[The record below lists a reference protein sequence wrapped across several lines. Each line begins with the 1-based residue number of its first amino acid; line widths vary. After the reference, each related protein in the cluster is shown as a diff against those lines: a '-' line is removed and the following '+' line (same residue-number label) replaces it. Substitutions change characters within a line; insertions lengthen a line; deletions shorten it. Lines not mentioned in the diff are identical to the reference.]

1 MSRSK
6 IRWGILGVAKINE
19 RILPSFA
26 RAENAELV
34 AIASRSLERAQEAAH
49 RSNIPR
55 AYGSYEQLL
64 KDRDID
70 VVYNPLPNT
79 LHAEWTM
86 KAADQGKHILCEKPL
101 AVTADEAQKM
111 VDHCA
116 AQGVQLMDGF
126 MWPHHPRTAKL
137 RESLDKGVIGEV
149 RRVTAAFTFKMEKL
163 DPANIRLKP
172 ELGGGS
178 LLDVGCYPVFG
189 IRWIFGAE
197 PVKVFAQARY
207 EYGVDVEMTGMMWF
221 ADGRMASFDCGFTL
235 PLRMGVEI
243 AGSDGVI
250 TLSDLWLPPH
260 AASFH
265 IRKPGQPEAD
275 TVTVAGEDQIAHM
288 LRNFSRAVQAGEPVK
303 QAPTE
308 GVKTLRVLEAL
319 GKSARTGQVEVVK

>member
-1 MSRSK
+1 MSRKK

-26 RAENAELV
+26 HAENAELA

-49 RSNIPR
+49 RDRIPK
-55 AYGSYEQLL
+55 AYGSYEALL
-64 KDRDID
+64 KDPDID

-86 KAADQGKHILCEKPL
+86 KAADHGKHILCEKPL
-101 AVTADEAQKM
+101 APTADEAQKM
-111 VDHCA
+111 VDYCA
-116 AQGVQLMDGF
+116 ARGVHLMDGF

-137 RESLDKGVIGEV
+137 REDLDRGIIGEI
-149 RRVTAAFTFKMEKL
+149 RRVTAAFTFKMEKP

-189 IRWIFGAE
+189 IRWVFGVE
-197 PVKVFAQARY
+197 PVQVFARAKVDF
-207 EYGVDVEMTGMMWF
+207 GVDMEMTGMMWF
-221 ADGRMASFDCGFTL
+221 ADGRLASFDCGFTL

-243 AGSDGVI
+243 TGSNGVI
-250 TLSDLWLPPH
+250 TLNDLWLPAP

-265 IRKPGQPEAD
+265 IRKPNQPEPD
-275 TVTVAGEDQIAHM
+275 TVTVTGEDQIAHM
-288 LRNFSRAVQAGEPVK
+288 LRNFSRSVQTGEPVK
-303 QAPTE
+303 QAPSE
-308 GVKTLRVLEAL
+308 GVKTLRVLDAL
-319 GKSARTGQVEVVK
+319 TKSARTGQVVAV